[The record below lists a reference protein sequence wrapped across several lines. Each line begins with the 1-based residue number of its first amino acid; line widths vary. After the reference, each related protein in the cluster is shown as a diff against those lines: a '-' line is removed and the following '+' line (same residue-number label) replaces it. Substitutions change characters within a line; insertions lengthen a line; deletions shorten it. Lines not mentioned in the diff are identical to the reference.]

1 MTFAYPI
8 ALGLEDKRA
17 VVIGEHAVREGKVEG
32 LLAGGAGDVLVVLER
47 SPERLDALEALDDR
61 VRVER
66 RHWTPSDLDGA
77 FLCIASSDDPQTRDA
92 VAAAARSRGVLV
104 NVMDDVANCDWAA
117 PAVVRRGELIVA
129 ISTGGASPA
138 LARKLRESMAER
150 FGVEWAEVLT
160 VLRAVRDETMP
171 ILPDLDDRGR
181 RWSRALDLDE
191 AAGLVRSGRADELR
205 ARLVERLLAPDEV
218 PG

>member
-1 MTFAYPI
+1 MRFAYPV
-8 ALGLEDKRA
+8 ALDLTDKRA
-17 VVIGEHAVREGKVEG
+17 VVIGEQAVRERKVEG
-32 LLAGGAGDVLVVLER
+32 LLAGGVGDVLVVVEG
-47 SPERLDALEALDDR
+47 SPESLDALEALEER

-66 RHWTPSDLDGA
+66 RHWTPSDLDGT

-92 VAAAARSRGVLV
+92 IAAAARSRGVLM
-104 NVMDDVANCDWAA
+104 NMMDDVANCDWAA
-117 PAVVRRGELIVA
+117 PAVVRRGELVLA

-138 LARKLRESMAER
+138 LAKRLRLELADR
-150 FGVEWAEVLT
+150 FGVEWAEVLA

-171 ILPDLDDRGR
+171 ALPDLGERAR

-191 AAGLVRSGRADELR
+191 AAELVRVGRGDELR
-205 ARLVERLLAPDEV
+205 ERLVTRLLAADEV